1 MCDFSIEV
9 DKYNST
15 ALGYCLKKLENII
28 PEFEYDWRM
37 YINAGSIDY
46 GIYINI
52 SIDRKEI
59 EICNQ
64 PRGKGEDSLDD
75 VEDYF
80 MELEEEEGEE

>member
-1 MCDFSIEV
+1 MYDFSIEV
-9 DKYNST
+9 DKYNPT

-28 PEFEYDWRM
+28 PEFGYDWRI
-37 YINAGSIDY
+37 YINAGGIDY

-64 PRGKGEDSLDD
+64 PRGKGEDSIED

-80 MELEEEEGEE
+80 MELEEEE